1 MNEKENKL
9 NLKNFFIKLLG
20 ITVSIIIIINITYNI
35 LFRENVETINKFLQI
50 MDRDGIE
57 MLKNKARSEIK
68 KGLAKDKLFNEEDK
82 MLLNNFYQKIST
94 ELSNNK
100 KD

>member
-9 NLKNFFIKLLG
+9 NLKHFFIKLLG

-35 LFRENVETINKFLQI
+35 LFRENIETINKFLQI
-50 MDRDGIE
+50 MDRDGVE

-68 KGLAKDKLFNEEDK
+68 KGLAKDKIFNEEDK
-82 MLLNNFYQKIST
+82 ILLNNFYQKISA
-94 ELSNNK
+94 ELSSVE

>member
-9 NLKNFFIKLLG
+9 NLKHFFIKLLG

-35 LFRENVETINKFLQI
+35 LFRENIETINKFLII

-57 MLKNKARSEIK
+57 MLKNKVRSEIK

-82 MLLNNFYQKIST
+82 MLLNNFYQKISA